1 MRESSY
7 FCIMAANVQDI
18 LASLLL
24 PKDSDWQIE
33 SFVEDEAKESIY
45 VNVRFSKPEVT
56 VAGKKFPIYD
66 FRPERTWRHLDLWQ
80 CKTFITARISR
91 YLVDG
96 KVVSLEVPCHNAKEA
111 CLHIGL
117 MVMCRTSPS
126 NENLTSIILTIFK
139 RVKYEEP
146 CDGRLSSTIP

>member
-1 MRESSY
+1 M
-7 FCIMAANVQDI
+7 
-18 LASLLL
+18 
-24 PKDSDWQIE
+24 
-33 SFVEDEAKESIY
+33 
-45 VNVRFSKPEVT
+45 NVRTNERIFVLLQYCSKRTRHFGLPFLAKRQRLADIVVRRGRGQGEHSPEC
-56 VAGKKFPIYD
+56 
-66 FRPERTWRHLDLWQ
+66 TWRHLDLWQ
-80 CKTFITARISR
+80 CKTFITARIPR